1 MPALKPPYLAC
12 SACRSLSSST
22 PQPPSAR
29 ASPWSCLRGSEVRW
43 IATAH
48 AVPPAPQKRRPRP
61 RASRMALCQPR
72 RAPSPGGSARA
83 RTVAV
88 LAPRSWA
95 PRSDSGWRRLRACPS
110 LAALRLQALASP
122 WPVRAPGS
130 AGDEEAKEDWCSR
143 DGHVMNC
150 EPGPAP
156 TRPTPACASTPD
168 RLPAVVGTGPRRN
181 HSAARFAFCNRA
193 LRCPE
198 PGVNRICTVG
208 SSHVSVTCLQN
219 QPPG

>member
-1 MPALKPPYLAC
+1 MKSGGSPRLTLFPRHPRNGAPAPGPRAWR
-12 SACRSLSSST
+12 SASPAGLPRLVE
-22 PQPPSAR
+22 AR
-29 ASPWSCLRGSEVRW
+29 AHARSPC
-43 IATAH
+43 
-48 AVPPAPQKRRPRP
+48 
-61 RASRMALCQPR
+61 
-72 RAPSPGGSARA
+72 SP
-83 RTVAV
+83 
-88 LAPRSWA
+88 PRSWA
-95 PRSDSGWRRLRACPS
+95 PHSDSGWRRLRACPS

-130 AGDEEAKEDWCSR
+130 TGDEEAKQDWCSR

-181 HSAARFAFCNRA
+181 RSAARFAFCNRA